1 MIEVKIFGS
10 EPPCAK
16 CKKAEAVALKAAGEF
31 PDQVSVE
38 KLSALSPEG
47 LSLGILSTP
56 VVLINGKTIAQ
67 GRVPE
72 EAELKKI
79 YRAELGE

>member
-16 CKKAEAVALKAAGEF
+16 CKKAEEAAKKAAGEF
-31 PDQVSVE
+31 ADQVTIE

-56 VVLINGKTIAQ
+56 VVLVNGKTIAQ
-67 GRVPE
+67 GRVPDE
-72 EAELKKI
+72 GELKRA
-79 YRAELGE
+79 YRAEQ